1 MYVPAETKFKE
12 GDCRRVFMSLGK
24 SFQAR
29 IDDGKKELKNRLV
42 FALGFLISLEF
53 LRS

>member
-1 MYVPAETKFKE
+1 MTKFKGE
-12 GDCRRVFMSLGK
+12 DCRRVFFISSGR
-24 SFQAR
+24 SFQVR
-29 IDDGKKELKNRLV
+29 IDEGKKELKNRLV